1 MNRAYKDG
9 SIFQEPCYSGHDED
23 GISEE
28 EIRAFKANQTILATK
43 RQELREKLK
52 QRFAN
57 MVHHTPGND
66 CEKIA
71 GNIKK
76 MSVN

>member
-1 MNRAYKDG
+1 M
-9 SIFQEPCYSGHDED
+9 QEPCYSGQD
-23 GISEE
+23 GDQISEE

-57 MVHHTPGND
+57 MVQHTLGSD

-71 GNIKK
+71 GDIRK